1 MKAYRPDYGPKGR
14 KPSLTIGQRFGR
26 LTVEEHVRG
35 ETWLMRC
42 DCGNRIDALT
52 SNLKAKR
59 TQSCGCYRRE
69 RSVTHGWSRTREY
82 RIWNAMRYRCEN
94 PKNTAFPHYGGRG
107 ITVCER
113 WQRFENFLAD
123 MGPAPSRDHSIDRIN
138 VNGGYHPENCRWA
151 TQAEQKRNTRSRK
164 RAVLDSMTIEEL
176 EAALEEKR
184 KGVLA

>member
-1 MKAYRPDYGPKGR
+1 
-14 KPSLTIGQRFGR
+14 
-26 LTVEEHVRG
+26 
-35 ETWLMRC
+35 
-42 DCGNRIDALT
+42 
-52 SNLKAKR
+52 
-59 TQSCGCYRRE
+59 
-69 RSVTHGWSRTREY
+69 
-82 RIWNAMRYRCEN
+82 MRYRCEN

-184 KGVLA
+184 RAVFA